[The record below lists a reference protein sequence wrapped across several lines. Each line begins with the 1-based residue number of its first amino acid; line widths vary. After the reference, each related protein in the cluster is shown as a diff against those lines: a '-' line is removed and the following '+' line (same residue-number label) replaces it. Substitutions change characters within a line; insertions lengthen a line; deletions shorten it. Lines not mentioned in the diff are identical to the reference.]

1 MTRVHL
7 RYTREKGKESAA
19 LSMLELFLNF
29 ARFTYYSNVN
39 GFPCYDV
46 KRLTF
51 LMIRRICFAWRTMAL
66 IMRVVYCLDL
76 IRLIKLPIRPEV
88 LTHALS

>member
-7 RYTREKGKESAA
+7 HGYTREKGKESA
-19 LSMLELFLNF
+19 LSMSELFLNF

-51 LMIRRICFAWRTMAL
+51 LMIRRICFAWRTTAL

-76 IRLIKLPIRPEV
+76 IRLIKL
-88 LTHALS
+88 ALSGQKF